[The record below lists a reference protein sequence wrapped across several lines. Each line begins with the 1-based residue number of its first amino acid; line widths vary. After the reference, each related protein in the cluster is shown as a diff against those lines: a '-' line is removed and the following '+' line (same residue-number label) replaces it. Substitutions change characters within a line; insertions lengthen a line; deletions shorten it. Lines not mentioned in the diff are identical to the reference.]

1 MRRLLARSAAG
12 SSPTA
17 TMPSSL
23 WASRR
28 ACSGAILSQRPM
40 TRRLLGAALPPR
52 TGSVVDDVGLD
63 AGGVNLD
70 RRNP

>member
-1 MRRLLARSAAG
+1 MYCSKACLSVGMRLLLARSAAG

-28 ACSGAILSQRPM
+28 ATSGAILSHRPM
-40 TRRLLGAALPPR
+40 TRRLLGAVLPPEP
-52 TGSVVDDVGLD
+52 
-63 AGGVNLD
+63 
-70 RRNP
+70 RR